1 MTVGQSTQMRV
12 FAGKKQGKGLWLL
25 LSLLLLMSYG
35 SGYATVVSQLPGNEK
50 IIALTF
56 VACETKTPS
65 SVDQSIVSFLLREHI
80 PFTIFVSGRFAR
92 RNAEELRTLADSG
105 LVELENH
112 SLNHVQ
118 HMERLSEEAVLREVV
133 ECEELITELS
143 GRKPLFF
150 RFPAGNYDQRTLRI
164 VENLGYRV
172 VHWSFASGDPDK
184 HLSPQRLSAW
194 VLGKARPGNIL
205 IFHVSGRAFSPGEAL
220 PDIVAQLRNQGVQF
234 VRLDTVLTASGTTGG
249 TPAER

>member
-1 MTVGQSTQMRV
+1 MLHKAPVGQMTATR
-12 FAGKKQGKGLWLL
+12 KWLAISL
-25 LSLLLLMSYG
+25 GVLLLLQ
-35 SGYATVVSQLPGNEK
+35 SGLCAGEVVRQLPGNEK

-56 VACETKTPS
+56 DACETKTPS
-65 SVDQSIVSFLLREHI
+65 FVDQSIVSFLLREHI

-92 RNAEELRTLADSG
+92 RNAEELRTLAGTG

-133 ECEELITELS
+133 ECEELITKLS
-143 GRKPLFF
+143 GHKPLFF
-150 RFPAGNYDQRTLRI
+150 RFPAGNYDKRTLRI

-205 IFHVSGRAFSPGEAL
+205 IFHVNGRGYSTGEAL

-249 TPAER
+249 APAGR